1 MEEMNMKKIYISILA
16 VAAMTLAAC
25 NKEQHIDEPVQDV
38 VENNYPVLKAVI
50 DPETKMALDG
60 TQLSFEVGD
69 VISVF
74 NGIVDETNHHG
85 HCKYKCTSVEDD
97 IAVFEW
103 ITYDKDADNKYTPSS
118 TVETI
123 VASYPNRSTATA
135 EFEPEEEGY
144 GEGTVKIRM
153 VAGPNG
159 TDSFLPA
166 SLPIIA
172 YAQQG
177 EMLRFK
183 HTCGLLK
190 LTVKGTAKI
199 AQVKIESDKI
209 ISGNASVPYASEKP
223 LMTVLGTGDP
233 NKDYM
238 LTYTYT
244 SKKTVGEET
253 VTVGGVQ
260 LEEKGTDM
268 YFGLPEGTH
277 NLVFTFKDM
286 DGNIMKV
293 GTNNS
298 LVIKRAEITPSALT
312 FAADPAINL
321 SPNKQYANC
330 YVVQSAGTYM
340 FDAKKP
346 NGKAVTGTSATW
358 VWAAGDQ
365 FKPDNGVAPITVMIT
380 DVKLENGKVVFSIPS
395 SVKYGNVVLG
405 VVNADNEI
413 QYTWNIWVTSKLE
426 DVYAEGIVVMDRNL
440 GASYKFDVTTG
451 TNATSTFGG
460 RGSFYQWGRK
470 DPVLG
475 ARNATSETAA
485 EAFTSTSS
493 QYNILNTSLVNVRK
507 WESGVEVGVSQE
519 NGSKYPV
526 SLAKSKQTPG
536 YISGDTGTVWSDR
549 ENANPCPYGYRVINQ
564 DEMVRLVTSSIVPQ
578 EPNADVSVNS
588 GQALLAGK
596 VIIPRVAFRYG
607 SDGKLADAKVNKARS
622 VYWLNNP
629 SQNDGYATA
638 YSFWWT
644 SNAEMDMTKTLVYDW
659 TAYNCG
665 AVRCVRV
672 AK

>member
-50 DPETKMALDG
+50 DPETKMDLNG

-85 HCKYKCTSVEDD
+85 HCKYKCTSVEDG

-103 ITYDKDADNKYTPSS
+103 ITADEDADNKYTPSS

-135 EFEPEEEGY
+135 EFEPEGEGY

-177 EMLRFK
+177 ELLRFK

-244 SKKTVGEET
+244 SKETVDEET

-260 LEEKGTDM
+260 LEENGTDM

-346 NGKAVTGTSATW
+346 NGEEVTGTSATW
-358 VWAAGDQ
+358 VWASGDACTTAETLPTTMMNDI
-365 FKPDNGVAPITVMIT
+365 KM
-380 DVKLENGKVVFSIPS
+380 ENGKLFFTIPS
-395 SVKYGNVVLG
+395 GYKYGNVILG
-405 VVNADNEI
+405 VVDADNDLSW
-413 QYTWNIWVTSKLE
+413 TWNIWLTSGLQ
-426 DVYAEGIVVMDRNL
+426 DIMAEGVVIMDRNL
-440 GASYKFDVTTG
+440 GAAYKFDVASAG
-451 TNATSTFGG
+451 ELNSTLICGKG
-460 RGSFYQWGRK
+460 HFYQWGRK
-470 DPVLG
+470 DPILG
-475 ARNATSETAA
+475 SRGATDE
-485 EAFTSTSS
+485 TSTTIFSGAS
-493 QYNILNTSLVNVRK
+493 QKSVINTGASINNVLT
-507 WESGVEVGVSQE
+507 WGYLGDFNGVTQE
-519 NGSKYPV
+519 LGSKYPITMADEGKV
-526 SLAKSKQTPG
+526 PG
-536 YISGDTGTVWSDR
+536 YSTDGTNWTSR
-549 ENANPCPYGYRVINQ
+549 TNANPCPYGYRVINKS
-564 DEMVRLVTSSIVPQ
+564 EMQKLYDASDPEAANWTNTSIAQVTLAQ
-578 EPNADVSVNS
+578 SVIFPRAGMRNGND
-588 GQALLAGK
+588 GQAKKMAGT
-596 VIIPRVAFRYG
+596 G
-607 SDGKLADAKVNKARS
+607 SYS
-622 VYWLNNP
+622 VYWYDEVDPNNA
-629 SQNDGYATA
+629 QQGMGCRLY
-638 YSFWWT
+638 WT
-644 SNAEMDMTKTLVYDW
+644 NSSTFSTTSSSTEYKWNARHGG
-659 TAYNCG
+659 C
-665 AVRCVRV
+665 VRCVRV

>member
-1 MEEMNMKKIYISILA
+1 MEEMNMKKIFISILA
-16 VAAMTLAAC
+16 VAAMTFAAC

-85 HCKYKCTSVEDD
+85 HCKYKCTSVEDG
-97 IAVFEW
+97 IAVFKW
-103 ITYDKDADNKYTPSS
+103 ITKDEDADNKYTPSS

-135 EFEPEEEGY
+135 EFEPEGEGY

-233 NKDYM
+233 NKDYA

-244 SKKTVGEET
+244 SKETVGDET

-260 LEEKGTDM
+260 LEENGTDM

-298 LVIKRAEITPSALT
+298 LVIKRAEITPSVLT

-346 NGKAVTGTSATW
+346 NGEAVTGTSATW
-358 VWAAGDQ
+358 VWASGDACTTAGTLPTTMMNDI
-365 FKPDNGVAPITVMIT
+365 KM
-380 DVKLENGKVVFSIPS
+380 ENGKLFFTIPS
-395 SVKYGNVVLG
+395 GYKYGNVILG
-405 VVNADNEI
+405 VVDADKDLSW
-413 QYTWNIWVTSKLE
+413 TWNIWLTTGLQ
-426 DVYAEGIVVMDRNL
+426 DIMAEGVVIMDRNL
-440 GASYKFDVTTG
+440 GAAYKFDVASAG
-451 TNATSTFGG
+451 ESNSTLICGKG
-460 RGSFYQWGRK
+460 HFYQWGRK
-470 DPVLG
+470 DPILG
-475 ARNATSETAA
+475 SRGATDE
-485 EAFTSTSS
+485 TSTTKFSGAS
-493 QYNILNTSLVNVRK
+493 QKSVINTGASINNVLT
-507 WESGVEVGVSQE
+507 WGYLGDFNGVTQE
-519 NGSKYPV
+519 LGSKYPITMADAGKV
-526 SLAKSKQTPG
+526 PG
-536 YISGDTGTVWSDR
+536 YSTDGTNWTSR
-549 ENANPCPYGYRVINQ
+549 TNANPCPYGYRVINKS
-564 DEMVRLVTSSIVPQ
+564 EMQKLYAASDPEAVNWTNASIAQVTLAQ
-578 EPNADVSVNS
+578 SVIFPRAGMRNGGD
-588 GQALLAGK
+588 GQAKKMNGT
-596 VIIPRVAFRYG
+596 G
-607 SDGKLADAKVNKARS
+607 SYS
-622 VYWLNNP
+622 VYWYDEVDTD
-629 SQNDGYATA
+629 NDQQGMGCRLYWTNSSTFSTA
-638 YSFWWT
+638 DSSTEYKW
-644 SNAEMDMTKTLVYDW
+644 NARHGG
-659 TAYNCG
+659 C
-665 AVRCVRV
+665 VRCVRV